1 MVREEEEDDEEE
13 EAEADARRG
22 MLMAN
27 TLGVAGIVARKRE
40 VESNAGSALE
50 VEDICQSQNTI
61 STSKETTMISTNEK
75 YIITTHIKQT

>member
-1 MVREEEEDDEEE
+1 MTRRRKLRQMLAEELE
-13 EAEADARRG
+13 G

-27 TLGVAGIVARKRE
+27 TLGVAGIVARKR
-40 VESNAGSALE
+40 ESNAGSALE

-75 YIITTHIKQT
+75 YIITTHIKQK